1 MTFKLTVMEICINDF
16 MCIFE
21 EADTFTVRSVYF
33 GLSKVDDLLIL
44 EKFRSVESRFSS
56 QNKRRTVLDN
66 KQFLQFQLN
75 ISKLSSNKS
84 SLIVKIIKIKL
95 CFLQHFFFTI
105 FINLQLT
112 AHSTDQNIESFIH
125 LLNRL
130 EFTSFYLLQ

>member
-1 MTFKLTVMEICINDF
+1 MEISINDF

-21 EADTFTVRSVYF
+21 EADTFTVRSVDF